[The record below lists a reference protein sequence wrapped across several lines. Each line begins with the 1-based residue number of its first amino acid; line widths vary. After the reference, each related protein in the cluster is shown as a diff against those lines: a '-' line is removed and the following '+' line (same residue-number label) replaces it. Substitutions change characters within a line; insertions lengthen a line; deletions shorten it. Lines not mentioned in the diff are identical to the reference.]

1 MTIQIINPLNIPNW
15 DDLISCHPSATPFHS
30 SGWARV
36 LRDTYA
42 FTPYYACVFNGE
54 TLSTC
59 LPLME
64 VNSFLTGRRGV
75 SLPFTDL

>member
-1 MTIQIINPLNIPNW
+1 MSPIQLIDPTQIPHW
-15 DDLISCHPSATPFHS
+15 DDLISCHPKATPFHS

-42 FTPYYACVFNGE
+42 FTPYYACVFKGDE
-54 TLSTC
+54 LSTC

-75 SLPFTDL
+75 PLVMMP